1 MDLRHTL
8 WRCLQSTVTPI
19 LASMLE
25 VMDRYANLDLLSDDR
40 TGPGLIQL
48 WLDILGDSQVLQ
60 LTPPQKQRYFALPL
74 LCVNI
79 ITIFLLSNIS
89 QRYSRL
95 IMSPESS
102 SSVWFISVIKTAFCE
117 HKAIFVSNYNIFQ

>member
-40 TGPGLIQL
+40 TGQGLIQL

-79 ITIFLLSNIS
+79 ITTSLTVAVRLLCDS
-89 QRYSRL
+89 
-95 IMSPESS
+95 
-102 SSVWFISVIKTAFCE
+102 
-117 HKAIFVSNYNIFQ
+117 KAST